1 MLSPKLILV
10 SGSVLAFLSVALG
23 AFGAHAFKDFL
34 TASSRLGTYETAV
47 QYQMYH
53 ALALVLTAL
62 LAFYFP
68 KTDFSWVGI
77 SFLFGVFVFSG
88 SLYILCAT
96 GIRWL
101 GAITP
106 LGGLGFLAGWL
117 LLIVKGFSLK
127 NR

>member
-1 MLSPKLILV
+1 MLSPKTVLV
-10 SGSVLAFLSVALG
+10 AGSFLGFLSVALG

-34 TASSRLGTYETAV
+34 TSANRLGTYETAV

-53 ALALVLTAL
+53 SLALVLVGVLGL
-62 LAFYFP
+62 LVPKSDFGWVAFCFLA
-68 KTDFSWVGI
+68 GI
-77 SFLFGVFVFSG
+77 VVFSG
-88 SLYILCAT
+88 SLYLLCAS

-117 LLIVKGFSLK
+117 LLAWKVWKQG
-127 NR
+127 